1 MGSLVHDFGHS
12 GSIPLN
18 SQKHLNKSTMT
29 HYSSLVSLVEKLNWE
44 NMPFKMAIALIG
56 RMYHNFRN
64 IVAERH
70 GDNSSFEDFVAIVCC
85 MPNWTSDRVFGLLYT
100 DEDYKTDSAAH
111 KQFIERRKDIEKVLM
126 AGIKIED
133 ITKSFDLMYHP
144 KKQTVVRCFDED
156 IFGE

>member
-1 MGSLVHDFGHS
+1 
-12 GSIPLN
+12 
-18 SQKHLNKSTMT
+18 MT
-29 HYSSLVSLVEKLNWE
+29 HYSAHVSLIQKLEWE
-44 NMPFKMAIALIG
+44 NMPFKTAVVLIG
-56 RMYHNFRN
+56 QMYHNFAS

-70 GDNSSFEDFVAIVCC
+70 GDSTSFVDFSAIVCS

-133 ITKSFDLMYHP
+133 IVKSFDLMYHP

-156 IFGE
+156 IFG